1 MYRWRALE
9 NTTKNA
15 CTLPVGGPDDDDVR
29 GPDLPVE
36 AVHESQ
42 QLRQGPRPFPAAR
55 LVPVPISSGAP
66 PKTTAA
72 PGKQAGQRGT
82 GNEAMFWCRMSTQL
96 QHNNATRSRNGQ
108 QK

>member
-42 QLRQGPRPFPAAR
+42 QLRQGPRPFPAAH

-72 PGKQAGQRGT
+72 PGETSRTT
-82 GNEAMFWCRMSTQL
+82 GDGKRSDVLVQNEHTIAAQ
-96 QHNNATRSRNGQ
+96 
-108 QK
+108 